1 MDMKS
6 NIYSSKKESRP
17 CMFRIVHL
25 TNKFYTKGHNQCIAF
40 QLDRFQLDS
49 FGGICSDIE
58 GSLVGN
64 YHKDRLKKSK
74 KHKKSHNQHN
84 LFQIELFSL
93 DKFHSI
99 CFDKIK
105 DHLYID
111 HNGLQKNMFYILNHI
126 QHNLFLIDMF
136 LVDSLICI

>member
-25 TNKFYTKGHNQCIAF
+25 TNKFCTKGHNQCIVF
-40 QLDRFQLDS
+40 QLDMFQLDS
-49 FGGICSDIE
+49 FGGICSDRE
-58 GSLVGN
+58 GILVGN
-64 YHKDRLKKSK
+64 CHNDRLKKSK
-74 KHKKSHNQHN
+74 KHKKCHNQHN

-99 CFDKIK
+99 CFDKTR

-111 HNGLQKNMFYILNHI
+111 HTDLQKNMFYILNHI
-126 QHNLFLIDMF
+126 QHNQFLIDMF
-136 LVDSLICI
+136 LLGSLKCI